1 MTTDTSSTTA
11 TALPLPAGRWEL
23 DANHFR
29 VGFAIRHLGVSK
41 VRGQFLDV
49 SAELVV
55 GPTLAESSLR
65 AVVRL
70 DSIDTGNAERDA
82 HTRSSDLLD
91 VAVRPTMTFRATG
104 LEGSGDDLT
113 LVGDLTI
120 GEVTRPASFQVEFG
134 GVEAFPADG
143 RLHAGFEATG
153 EIRRKDFGL
162 DGGLL
167 ATTML
172 GDVVKVEID
181 VQFVAVDAAGDD

>member
-65 AVVRL
+65 AVVQL